1 MGFSTLVRWSL
12 RRRLLVLGIALALLL
27 AGTVQALRMPL
38 DVLPELTRPTVSVHL
53 EAPGLSATDAANRL
67 AWPVESALAG
77 LPDLVRLRSSSVAGL
92 ALVQAEFAWGTDAFR
107 NRQFVAER
115 IDAVRAQLPDGIEPR
130 LGPLTSL
137 MGEILLVALSAAAA
151 HDGAALRHLRSDA
164 DWTLRPALLAIPGV
178 SQVTVIGGPIT
189 QWEIQPDP
197 ERMKL
202 FGVSLDQLL
211 AALRGSGEN
220 RGGGIA
226 EVGGR
231 EQHLRAVAA
240 PFDPQD
246 LAQVAVAHRT
256 AGPVWLGQVAQ
267 VVEGARTAR
276 GSAGADGDPAVV
288 LAIQKQPGADTL
300 ALTDAV
306 EARLAQLDAGLAV
319 GTRRTVLFRQADF
332 IRASVGNVGDALV
345 HAAVIVGVV
354 LLLFLGGVRATA
366 ISLFAIP
373 LSIAA
378 AMLVLRWLG
387 LSVNALT
394 LGGLAIA
401 VGELVDDAVV
411 GVENVARRLREGGPG
426 DGIERVGLATIE
438 VRSGILQAT
447 LIIVAG
453 FLPLFFLGGVEGR
466 LFASLAVAYAAAILA
481 SLVVAATVT
490 PALCALGF
498 LGDARHVPRERA
510 WIGRLRTRYLRVL
523 ARVIDH
529 APLLA
534 LACAALVAIAAIALA
549 TLPRTFLPTLNEGTL
564 TVNLVLSP
572 GLALEESAR
581 AGRMAERLMLE
592 LPEARSVGRRTGRAE
607 LDEHAEGPHY
617 SELDVQLAPS
627 KRSRAAIVA
636 DLQARLSAVPG
647 HVSVGQPISH
657 RIDHLLSGV
666 RAPVAIK
673 IYGEDEAVLE
683 RLATQV
689 SDVLKDTPG
698 LREAALE
705 TPGRVHETRLHI
717 DTAMAAQYGLS
728 PARVLDTVA
737 ALGAGMPLARIV
749 DPPRSID
756 LVLRLPEERR
766 DPRRLGEWLI
776 DTPAGG
782 PVPLSWIARIE
793 TVPVADRVT
802 RENGR
807 RHALLSAFADGDI
820 DRAVGDLEQRLS
832 ALALPAGV
840 EIRVEGQAAQAR
852 AATRTL
858 LGLSLLALAI
868 MAALLYARFRS
879 PRAVLIVLGGIP
891 LAWIGGV
898 VALRLTSTPLSVAS
912 LVGFVTLA
920 GIAARNSILK
930 LSRYLDLER
939 EAPHSTPRERV
950 LRGSGERLSPVL
962 MTSAVA
968 AFSLLP
974 LLVGAE
980 SPGKEILHPVAMVVF
995 GGLFSST
1002 LLDSFVTPTMWLR
1015 GPSGRLRIFENG
1027 MALERT

>member
-1 MGFSTLVRWSL
+1 MGFSFLVHWSL
-12 RRRLLVLGIALALLL
+12 RRRMLVLGIALALLL
-27 AGTVQALRMPL
+27 AGTLQSLRMPV

-53 EAPGLSATDAANRL
+53 EASSLSATDAANLL

-92 ALVQAEFAWGTDAFR
+92 ALVQAEFAWGTDPFR
-107 NRQFVAER
+107 NRQLVTER
-115 IDAVRAQLPDGIEPR
+115 IDAIRAQLPDGVEPR

-137 MGEILLVALSAAAA
+137 MGEILLVALVPSTEDDAS
-151 HDGAALRHLRSDA
+151 ALRRLRGDA
-164 DWTLRPALLAIPGV
+164 DWVLRPALLAVPGV
-178 SQVTVIGGPIT
+178 SQVTVIGGPIA
-189 QWEIQPDP
+189 QWEVQPDA

-202 FGVSLDQLL
+202 FGVTLDQLY
-211 AALRGSGEN
+211 AALRGAGEN

-226 EVGGR
+226 ALDGR
-231 EQHLRAVAA
+231 EQYLRGIAG
-240 PFDPQD
+240 PFDPSE
-246 LAQVAVAHRT
+246 LAQVAVAHRA

-267 VVEGARTAR
+267 VREGARTPR
-276 GSAGADGDPAVV
+276 GSAGANGAPAAV

-300 ALTDAV
+300 ALTSAV
-306 EARLAQLDAGLAV
+306 EARLAQLDSQLPA
-319 GTRRTVLFRQADF
+319 GTRRATLFRQAEF
-332 IRASVGNVGDALV
+332 IRASVGNVRDALG
-345 HAAVIVGVV
+345 HAALIVGVV

-366 ISLFAIP
+366 ISLIAIP
-373 LSIAA
+373 LSIAV
-378 AMLVLRWLG
+378 AMLALRWLG

-426 DGIERVGLATIE
+426 DGIARVALATLE

-466 LFASLAVAYAAAILA
+466 LFASLAAAYAAAILA
-481 SLVVAATVT
+481 SLLVAATVT

-498 LGDARHVPRERA
+498 LGDERRVPRERP
-510 WIGRLRTRYLRVL
+510 WLGRLRARYLDALTRAL
-523 ARVIDH
+523 DR
-529 APLLA
+529 APQLA
-534 LACAALVAIAAIALA
+534 LLCAGLLVIAGVSLA
-549 TLPRTFLPTLNEGTL
+549 TLPRTFLPPLNEGTL

-572 GLALEESAR
+572 GLSLDESER
-581 AGRMAERLMLE
+581 AGRMAERLILE

-617 SELDVQLAPS
+617 SELDVQLKPS
-627 KRSRAAIVA
+627 TRPRADVVA
-636 DLQARLSAVPG
+636 DLQRRLASVPG
-647 HVSVGQPISH
+647 HVSIGQPISH

-683 RLATQV
+683 RLAAQV

-705 TPGRVHETRLHI
+705 TPGRVQETRI
-717 DTAMAAQYGLS
+717 RVDTGMAAQYGVA
-728 PARVLDTVA
+728 PARALDTVS
-737 ALGAGMPLARIV
+737 ALGAGLLLARIV
-749 DPPRSID
+749 EPPRSTA

-766 DPRRLGEWLI
+766 DPHRLGEWLI
-776 DTPAGG
+776 DTPTGG

-793 TVPVADRVT
+793 TVPVPDRVT

-807 RHALLSAFADGDI
+807 RRVLVSAFTDGDP
-820 DRAVGDLEQRLS
+820 DRAVADLEPRLS
-832 ALALPAGV
+832 ALPRPAGV

-852 AATRTL
+852 AATHTL

-868 MAALLYARFRS
+868 MAALLHARFRS

-891 LAWIGGV
+891 LAWIGGAL
-898 VALRLTSTPLSVAS
+898 ALRVTGTPLSVAS

-930 LSRYLDLER
+930 LSRYVDLER
-939 EAPHSTPRERV
+939 EIPQSTARERV
-950 LRGSGERLSPVL
+950 LRGSGERLAPVL

-968 AFSLLP
+968 AVSLIP
-974 LLVGAE
+974 LLANAE
-980 SPGKEILHPVAMVVF
+980 APGKEILHPVALVIF

-1002 LLDSFVTPTMWLR
+1002 LLDSFVTPALWLHR
-1015 GPSGRLRIFENG
+1015 PSGRFPIFEKRI
-1027 MALERT
+1027 AIERS